1 MTDTE
6 LLSENRTYGWPDITV
21 SMRSAD
27 RQRFAK
33 RIAALRLAQIE
44 RRAEPEMSAEY
55 RSVAE
60 RNYAVTSRVRK
71 ALPVSVFNKHG
82 KIVLSLEE
90 RILAT
95 ACQIRKDREAM
106 ERATKEREMLSDFS
120 AVGQDNFRHYVE
132 GRLDGGQAAVPA
144 GDTSNTLRCSSMTST
159 AEDHEWGA
167 QAHNVIARKLIDRKD
182 PATPDYQVRADN
194 HFRAAEAHAAVGSP
208 DTVDYQVRCARAVA
222 ACQRCNPSATFENK
236 A

>member
-159 AEDHEWGA
+159 AEDHEWGTS
-167 QAHNVIARKLIDRKD
+167 AHCVLARKAFDDGDRSL
-182 PATPDYQVRADN
+182 AERHYE
-194 HFRAAEAHAAVGSP
+194 AAECHRAVGSP
-208 DTVDYQVRCARAVA
+208 DTPDYQVRCARAVS
-222 ACQRCNPSATFENK
+222 ACQATTEK
-236 A
+236 DDE